1 MFEATGRRLSE
12 VDPEIISTAVK
23 QILKDKGLSVAD
35 DKISV
40 EINEGVA
47 TVTIRFPTAA
57 QTNTAVTL
65 IGNDNDNDN
74 EFWSDLQG
82 SMDGF
87 TIAQVGEVQQ
97 IEVRFD
103 PPHTPP
109 SSPPL
114 APPPP
119 PPSPSPPPPS
129 PPPPSLPSPPAATGS
144 APPAPPRNPVP
155 EIAGI
160 SASVSDLDVSEI
172 AGITV
177 GSVVGTLLL
186 CLAAYLVRNKRRLGK
201 ANADML
207 REIGVSDV
215 TLQPS
220 ERESEVGARTNVS
233 DSAPASLW
241 STRTS
246 SGEGLAEG
254 SGSATPTGRDALARA
269 ANLRT

>member
-1 MFEATGRRLSE
+1 M
-12 VDPEIISTAVK
+12 
-23 QILKDKGLSVAD
+23 
-35 DKISV
+35 
-40 EINEGVA
+40 
-47 TVTIRFPTAA
+47 
-57 QTNTAVTL
+57 
-65 IGNDNDNDN
+65 
-74 EFWSDLQG
+74 
-82 SMDGF
+82 
-87 TIAQVGEVQQ
+87 
-97 IEVRFD
+97 
-103 PPHTPP
+103 
-109 SSPPL
+109 
-114 APPPP
+114 
-119 PPSPSPPPPS
+119 
-129 PPPPSLPSPPAATGS
+129 
-144 APPAPPRNPVP
+144 
-155 EIAGI
+155 

-254 SGSATPTGRDALARA
+254 SGSATPTGRSALARA

>member
-65 IGNDNDNDN
+65 IGNDNDN
-74 EFWSDLQG
+74 EFWSELQG

-97 IEVRFD
+97 IELRFD
-103 PPHTPP
+103 PPALPG
-109 SSPPL
+109 S
-114 APPPP
+114 A
-119 PPSPSPPPPS
+119 PPS
-129 PPPPSLPSPPAATGS
+129 PPLTPQ
-144 APPAPPRNPVP
+144 
-155 EIAGI
+155 IAGVTT
-160 SASVSDLDVSEI
+160 SSGLEVSEI
-172 AGITV
+172 AGIVV
-177 GSVVGTLLL
+177 GSVVVTLLL
-186 CLAAYLVRNKRRLGK
+186 LLVCYLVRNKRRVNQ
-201 ANADML
+201 ANANML
-207 REIGVSDV
+207 KEMERSSQAV
-215 TLQPS
+215 TLERGEQS
-220 ERESEVGARTNVS
+220 ELGARTTVT
-233 DSAPASLW
+233 DPAPASLL

-254 SGSATPTGRDALARA
+254 SASGHFSQR
-269 ANLRT
+269 